1 MEGKRFAWE
10 KSFLNETT
18 TGSEKLFGYK
28 CIARNTIEIGSI
40 DILSGGH
47 ANKLEELFPLTGFCK
62 SLDMSEEIYV
72 QRVLWL
78 EEKLSRLRL
87 NNSVVRWCNLDLV
100 NLFISVHI

>member
-18 TGSEKLFGYK
+18 TGSEKLFGYE

-40 DILSGGH
+40 DILSGGR

-78 EEKLSRLRL
+78 EEKLSRLTL
-87 NNSVVRWCNLDLV
+87 NNSVVRRCNLDLV

>member
-18 TGSEKLFGYK
+18 TGSEKLFGYE

-40 DILSGGH
+40 DILSGGR

-78 EEKLSRLRL
+78 EEKLSRLTL

>member
-18 TGSEKLFGYK
+18 TGSEKLFGYE

-40 DILSGGH
+40 DILSGGR

-62 SLDMSEEIYV
+62 SLDISEEIYV

-78 EEKLSRLRL
+78 EEKLSRLTL